1 MNPYLKSIGQYNEA
15 YQWAGSNIQ
24 TPDGQTA
31 YITRTGVAKPYR
43 SPGEFGQTSGFN
55 GCPVGVIAVD
65 ASWAALPF
73 GGPMVAGQSCGY
85 EGQYVQAGIP
95 SGKLDWEFYLSYYT
109 DLAASGITTEA
120 QAQTHWNTVGQKEG
134 RLPNQTAISSFAA
147 AGKVGYVDLNTVMHE
162 AAPIFTGEYKAYVGK
177 TNVSGASM
185 ADCTAEVPSVAYG
198 DAVYITYQD
207 TTATVN
213 TSSNLAFG
221 ASKGL
226 FYLRPP
232 AGSTSTV
239 LHYGDRVSI
248 ASSITNSNTSNCGW
262 WGCKV
267 GFVNTASKVFQFGPG
282 GETGGTQLVVAPPQG
297 YTLGAEV
304 KYGDPWTLLATVTPS
319 TTSLAQNNALLPGQ
333 QLIST
338 NGAITFVYGTDGN
351 VTLYNQTAV
360 AWTSDKPHTAGK
372 LVLQNNGNLV
382 AYDNTG
388 APQWTSSTGG
398 KGVGPYALLVRNNGQ
413 VAIVDSAAT
422 ELWNPA
428 SGGGADVS
436 GSAAWYGNVV
446 NSLLTFSGDNNYTT
460 FTFQPQT
467 ALAASTCDVTA
478 MQEKCNSDPGCL
490 GFVHSPTDNTWQA
503 IGDGAGYVI
512 APTVQDV
519 YLKRAT
525 VAPADSA
532 CPTAPPKFIDPT
544 LFSNYAPGDP
554 YAAGQCTV
562 DTKPLASTQTAYREY
577 EAKKMDRNVQ
587 RIQEYQAS
595 SQTVDDL
602 SKETTSTQSVIS
614 SMLAKYSKMLTKFEN
629 VASNATYLQQ
639 QQDSYVF
646 DQQTQAQLVIWSVL
660 AVVVIGVFL
669 KIRR

>member
-24 TPDGQTA
+24 TADGQTA

-43 SPGEFGQTSGFN
+43 SPDEFSKTSGFN
-55 GCPVGVIAVD
+55 GCPVGVISVD

-73 GGPMVAGQSCGY
+73 GGGMVAGQSCGY

-109 DLAASGITTEA
+109 DLAASGIATEA
-120 QAQTHWNTVGQKEG
+120 QAQAHWDTVGKKEG

-162 AAPIFTGEYKAYVGK
+162 ATPSFTGSYKSYLGK
-177 TNVSGASM
+177 TNVSGANM
-185 ADCTAEVPSVAYG
+185 GDCTTEVPSVNYG

-207 TTATVN
+207 ATATVN

-221 ASKGL
+221 TSKGL
-226 FYLRPP
+226 FYIRPP
-232 AGSTSTV
+232 VGSTSTV
-239 LHYGDRVSI
+239 LHYGDRVSV

-282 GETGGTQLVVAPPQG
+282 GDTGGTPLVVVPPQG
-297 YTLGAEV
+297 YNVGDEV
-304 KYGDPWTLLATVTPS
+304 KYGDPWILLATVSPS
-319 TTSLAQNNALLPGQ
+319 TTSLTQNNALLPGQ
-333 QLIST
+333 QLVST
-338 NGAITFVYGTDGN
+338 DGSITFVYGTDGN

-360 AWTSDKPHTAGK
+360 VWTSDKPHTAGK
-372 LVLQNNGNLV
+372 LLLHNNGNLV
-382 AYDNTG
+382 AYDDTG

-413 VAIVDSAAT
+413 VVIVDSSET
-422 ELWNPA
+422 ELWNPTNG
-428 SGGGADVS
+428 SGGDVS
-436 GSAAWYGNVV
+436 STAGWYGSVV
-446 NSLLTFSGDNNYTT
+446 NNILTFSGDNNFTT

-467 ALAASTCDVTA
+467 ALTPSTCNVTA
-478 MQEKCNSDPGCL
+478 MQEDCNSDPGCL
-490 GFVHSPTDNTWQA
+490 GFVHSPTDNTWQK
-503 IGDGAGYVI
+503 IGDGASYVI
-512 APTVQDV
+512 APTAQDV

-544 LFSNYAPGDP
+544 LFSNYVPGDP
-554 YAAGQCTV
+554 FGAGQCTV
-562 DTKPLASTQTAYREY
+562 DTKPLMANQTAYLDYETKKMNRNIQRIREY
-577 EAKKMDRNVQ
+577 E
-587 RIQEYQAS
+587 AS
-595 SQTVDDL
+595 SQTVNNL
-602 SKETTSTQSVIS
+602 TQETSATQSVITT
-614 SMLAKYSKMLTKFEN
+614 MLNQYSRLLNKFES
-629 VASNATYLQQ
+629 ATSNATYLQQ
-639 QQDSYVF
+639 QQDSYIV
-646 DQQTQAQLVIWSVL
+646 DKQTQTQLLGWSVL